1 LNSLLGKLKQTAPAG
16 SFTQSVGMLAG
27 GTVVGQGAALT
38 ALPILTRL
46 YSPAEFGAFA
56 IYTSIGLFM
65 LAGASLRYE
74 TAIPLPR
81 DDESAAHLLALSVWV
96 LLGASCCAGVAIWLL
111 GDAFVRVTHTQAMR
125 PYLWLVPVSL
135 LGNGLGQILT
145 NWALRQRAGD
155 AGGGP
160 SAFVGARLLART
172 RVQQLLGQVVSQ
184 IGLGFL
190 HSGLAGLILGQ
201 VVGQMIGAGALVAAA
216 WRKDQAAFQAVSLA
230 GMRRVA
236 RRYRSFALLASPA
249 ALLDT
254 AGTQLPLLLM
264 GAFYGP
270 QVVGWIALGQ
280 RILGLPGDL
289 VGTAVGQVYQAEAA
303 WTVKSRPEQLD
314 PLFFRTLK
322 GMFWFALP
330 TIGFLAAAAPPF
342 LSGLFGSRW
351 AEAGLY
357 LQLLSVSFL
366 LALAALP
373 VGGTLDIL
381 ERQDLH
387 LARELIRVT
396 VISGAVVLAGASHQT
411 PTTAVL
417 LLSAAGAS
425 VYGVSILTSWQA
437 IRGGVRVGTPS
448 ACRYADPG
456 AHPRPGRTP
465 GSAAT
470 RRRC

>member
-16 SFTQSVGMLAG
+16 SFAQSVGMLAG
-27 GTVVGQGAALT
+27 GTVVGQAAALA

-46 YSPAEFGAFA
+46 YSPAEYGAFA

-81 DDESAAHLLALSVWV
+81 DDESAAHLLALSVWI
-96 LLGASCCAGVAIWLL
+96 LLGATSSAGLAIWLL
-111 GDAFVRVTHTQAMR
+111 GDAFVRVTHTQALR

-135 LGNGLGQILT
+135 LGNGLGQVLT
-145 NWALRQRAGD
+145 NWALRQKAVD
-155 AGGGP
+155 PGGGP
-160 SAFVGARLLART
+160 TAFVGARLLART
-172 RVQQLLGQVVSQ
+172 RAQQLLGQVVSQ
-184 IGLGFL
+184 LGLGFL
-190 HSGLAGLILGQ
+190 HFGLAGLILGQ
-201 VVGQMIGAGALVAAA
+201 VVGQMIGAGTLVAAA

-230 GMRRVA
+230 GMKRVA
-236 RRYRSFALLASPA
+236 HRYRSFALLASPA

-254 AGTQLPLLLM
+254 AGTHLPLLLL

-280 RILGLPGDL
+280 RILGLPGEL
-289 VGTAVGQVYQAEAA
+289 VGSAVAQVYQAEAA
-303 WTVKSRPEQLD
+303 WALRSRPEQLD

-322 GMFWFALP
+322 GMFWYGLFTVGILSVV
-330 TIGFLAAAAPPF
+330 APSL
-342 LSGLFGSRW
+342 LSWLFGSRW
-351 AEAGLY
+351 AEAGHY

-366 LALAALP
+366 LGMSALP
-373 VGGTLDIL
+373 IGGTLDTL

-396 VISGAVVLAGASHQT
+396 VISSAVVLAGALHQP

-417 LLSAAGAS
+417 LLSAAGSS
-425 VYGVSILTSWQA
+425 VYGVSILASWLA
-437 IRGGVRVGTPS
+437 IR
-448 ACRYADPG
+448 
-456 AHPRPGRTP
+456 
-465 GSAAT
+465 T

>member
-16 SFTQSVGMLAG
+16 SFAQSVGMLAG
-27 GTVVGQGAALT
+27 GTVVGQAAALA

-46 YSPAEFGAFA
+46 YSPAEYGAFA

-81 DDESAAHLLALSVWV
+81 DDGSAAHLLALSVWI
-96 LLGASCCAGVAIWLL
+96 LLGATSSAGLAIWLL
-111 GDAFVRVTHTQAMR
+111 GDAFVRLTHTQALR

-135 LGNGLGQILT
+135 LGNGLGQVLN
-145 NWALRQRAGD
+145 NWALRQKDGD
-155 AGGGP
+155 PGGGP

-172 RVQQLLGQVVSQ
+172 RAQQLLGQVVSQ
-184 IGLGFL
+184 LGLGFL
-190 HSGLAGLILGQ
+190 HFGLAGLILGQ
-201 VVGQMIGAGALVAAA
+201 AVGQMIGAGTLVAAA

-236 RRYRSFALLASPA
+236 HRYRSFALLASPA

-254 AGTQLPLLLM
+254 AGTHLPLLLL
-264 GAFYGP
+264 GAFYSP
-270 QVVGWIALGQ
+270 QVVGWIVLGQ
-280 RILGLPGDL
+280 RILGLPGEL
-289 VGTAVGQVYQAEAA
+289 VGSAVAQVYQAEAA
-303 WTVKSRPEQLD
+303 WALRSRPEQLD
-314 PLFFRTLK
+314 RLFFRTLK
-322 GMFWFALP
+322 GMFWYGLF
-330 TIGFLAAAAPPF
+330 TVGFLSAVAPSL
-342 LSGLFGSRW
+342 LSWLFGSRW

-366 LALAALP
+366 LGMAALP
-373 VGGTLDIL
+373 IGGTLDTL

-396 VISGAVVLAGASHQT
+396 VISSAVVLAGALHQL
-411 PTTAVL
+411 PSTAVL
-417 LLSAAGAS
+417 LLSAAGSS
-425 VYGVSILTSWQA
+425 VYGVSILASWQA
-437 IRGGVRVGTPS
+437 IR
-448 ACRYADPG
+448 
-456 AHPRPGRTP
+456 
-465 GSAAT
+465 T

>member
-1 LNSLLGKLKQTAPAG
+1 LLGRLKQTTPAG
-16 SFTQSVGMLAG
+16 SFAQSVGMLAG
-27 GTVVGQGAALT
+27 GTALGQGLALA

-56 IYTSIGLFM
+56 IYTSIGVFM

-74 TAIPLPR
+74 SAIPLPR
-81 DDESAAHLLALSVWV
+81 DEESAAHLLALSVLV

-111 GDAFVRVTHTQAMR
+111 GDAVVRVTHTQAMR
-125 PYLWLVPVSL
+125 PYFWLVPVSL
-135 LGNGLGQILT
+135 LGNGLVQVLS

-155 AGGGP
+155 PGGGP

-184 IGLGFL
+184 LGLGFL
-190 HSGLAGLILGQ
+190 HSGLAGLIVGQ
-201 VVGQMIGAGALVAAA
+201 VVGQMSGASALVAAA
-216 WRKDQAAFQAVSLA
+216 WRKDQVALQAVSLA

-236 RRYRSFALLASPA
+236 HRYRSFALLASPA

-254 AGTQLPLLLM
+254 AGTHLPLLLL

-280 RILGLPGDL
+280 RVLGLPGDL
-289 VGTAVGQVYQAEAA
+289 AGSAVAQVYQAEAA
-303 WTVKSRPEQLD
+303 WALKNRPEQLD
-314 PLFFRTLK
+314 QLFFRTLK
-322 GMFWFALP
+322 GMLWFGLP
-330 TIGFLAAAAPPF
+330 TVGLLAVVAPAV
-342 LSGLFGSRW
+342 LSWVFGSRW
-351 AEAGLY
+351 TQTGLY

-373 VGGTLDIL
+373 IGGTLDIL

-396 VISGAVVLAGASHQT
+396 VVSGAVVLAGASQQT
-411 PTTAVL
+411 AATAVL
-417 LLSAAGAS
+417 LLSAAGS
-425 VYGVSILTSWQA
+425 GVYCVSILASWQA
-437 IRGGVRVGTPS
+437 IR
-448 ACRYADPG
+448 A
-456 AHPRPGRTP
+456 
-465 GSAAT
+465 

>member
-16 SFTQSVGMLAG
+16 SFAQSVGMLAG
-27 GTVVGQGAALT
+27 GTVVGQAAALA

-46 YSPAEFGAFA
+46 YSPAEYGAFA

-81 DDESAAHLLALSVWV
+81 DDESAAHLLALSVWI
-96 LLGASCCAGVAIWLL
+96 LLGATSSAGLAIWLL
-111 GDAFVRVTHTQAMR
+111 GDAFVRLTHTQALR

-135 LGNGLGQILT
+135 LGSGLCQVLT
-145 NWALRQRAGD
+145 NWALRQKDGDSGVGLAGEPT
-155 AGGGP
+155 GRPSPGVVRTRTPGLRTRP

-172 RVQQLLGQVVSQ
+172 RAQQLLGQVAFQ
-184 IGLGFL
+184 LGLGFL
-190 HSGLAGLILGQ
+190 HFGLAGLILGQ
-201 VVGQMIGAGALVAAA
+201 VVGQMIGAGTLVAAA

-236 RRYRSFALLASPA
+236 HRYRSFALLASPA

-254 AGTQLPLLLM
+254 AGTHLPLLLL
-264 GAFYGP
+264 GAFYSP
-270 QVVGWIALGQ
+270 QVVGWIVLGQ
-280 RILGLPGDL
+280 RILGLPGEL
-289 VGTAVGQVYQAEAA
+289 VGSAVAQVYQAEAA
-303 WTVKSRPEQLD
+303 WALRSRPEQLD

-322 GMFWFALP
+322 GMFWYGLF
-330 TIGFLAAAAPPF
+330 TIGFLSAVAPSL
-342 LSGLFGSRW
+342 LSWLFGSRW
-351 AEAGLY
+351 AETGLY

-366 LALAALP
+366 LGMSALP
-373 VGGTLDIL
+373 IGGTLDTL

-396 VISGAVVLAGASHQT
+396 VISSAVVLAGALHQP

-417 LLSAAGAS
+417 LLSAAGSS
-425 VYGVSILTSWQA
+425 VYGVSILASWQA
-437 IRGGVRVGTPS
+437 IR
-448 ACRYADPG
+448 
-456 AHPRPGRTP
+456 
-465 GSAAT
+465 T